1 MKEEKKKQP
10 AGDRSYIADVLG
22 DERPEP
28 SQSDIA
34 GFMARKTEE
43 GEEYLPEENPDAM
56 GMTREEAIRAM
67 AKSEGIQNPEGDMEE
82 LLKQLAEKKKKKT
95 MPYEP
100 KVDRPGI

>member
-28 SQSDIA
+28 SQSDIE

-43 GEEYLPEENPDAM
+43 GEEYLPEGSLDAM
-56 GMTREEAIRAM
+56 GMSREEAIRAM
-67 AKSEGIQNPEGDMEE
+67 AKAEGIQNPEGDMEE
-82 LLKQLAEKKKKKT
+82 LLKQLSEKKKKKS